1 MSKVIIDIGHH
12 NNDTGACANGLREVD
27 LNVQVAKECVAQLKR
42 HGVQVITT
50 SGTLQNRVN
59 IEHKEQPS
67 LFVSIHNNAG
77 CGDGSEVLVYSKSD
91 PQLTLA
97 KNIEAQLINLN
108 NSRGIKER
116 KDLFVLSKTQ
126 CPACLVECAFIDS
139 KDVECIDELQEQKAF
154 GKAIAKGILKTLK
167 IEYKE
172 EAGKQDVLYRVC
184 VGAYK
189 KKENALKAQQQAKEK
204 GFNNAYIQ
212 EVKKNG

>member
-1 MSKVIIDIGHH
+1 MPKVIIDIGHH

-27 LNVQVAKECVAQLKR
+27 LNVQIAKECVEQLKR

-50 SGTLQNRVN
+50 SGTLQNRINV
-59 IEHKEQPS
+59 EHKEQPC

-77 CGDGSEVLVYSKSD
+77 GGDGFEVLVYSKAE

-97 KNIEAQLINLN
+97 KNLEKELLTLN

-116 KDLFVLSKTQ
+116 KDLFVLSKTL

-139 KDVECIDELQEQKAF
+139 KDVECIDELEEQQAF

-172 EAGKQDVLYRVC
+172 EAEKQNVLYRVC

-189 KKENALKAQQQAKEK
+189 KKENAVAAKQIALEK

-212 EVKKNG
+212 EVKVNG